1 MTFVLHSIY
10 LFCTASTVKN
20 IISAGYHYVNVE
32 GGIQLNKIKGYRTM
46 LSLTQKEMGEKL
58 GISKQAYWNKENGLN
73 SFTDKEKIIFKKLL
87 IPHFPEIKIDD
98 IFFQPLKMDGL
109 ISRIKEVQ
117 E

>member
-1 MTFVLHSIY
+1 M
-10 LFCTASTVKN
+10 FCTVYTYFSTVSTGERN
-20 IISAGYHYVNVE
+20 VSTRHRGVNVE